1 MSPKKAYL
9 TIDDGPSKDFRP
21 KVDFLYENSIPALF
35 FCLGENI
42 LKYEEDMVYAAQ
54 KGFIIGNHSFSHP
67 HFSDLTLEQC
77 EAEIKRTDE
86 SIQRIYQKSGIECP
100 AKFFRFPY
108 FDTGGDVHSE
118 ENETKWLKTS
128 YERLLYKS
136 DDKRKAIQSF
146 LHELGYRQPNFQG
159 LHHTWLQDHK
169 LLDAIDVRC
178 TFDQMEYWLGA
189 ANAPRGLNKVEA
201 ILARIDEECS
211 EESRTFHDPET
222 TEIILIHDHEKT
234 TGLFYQIIN
243 RYLEKGIRF
252 INPL

>member
-9 TIDDGPSKDFRP
+9 TIDDAPSKDFRP
-21 KVDFLYENSIPALF
+21 KVDFLYEKNIPAIF

-42 LKYEEDMVYAAQ
+42 LKYEEEMVYAAQ

-86 SIQRIYQKSGIECP
+86 SIQRIYQKSGIEQP

-108 FDTGGDVHSE
+108 FDNGGDIQPE
-118 ENETKWLKTS
+118 ENEVKWLKPS

-136 DDKRKAIQSF
+136 DEKQKAIQSF
-146 LHELGYRQPNFQG
+146 LNELGYRQPNFQD
-159 LHHTWLQDHK
+159 LHHSWIHDHK

-178 TFDQMEYWLGA
+178 TFNQMEYWLDA
-189 ANAPRGLNKVEA
+189 SNAPRGLNKAER
-201 ILARIDEECS
+201 ILARIDEDYS
-211 EESRTFHDPET
+211 EENRTFHDPDT
-222 TEIILIHDHEKT
+222 TEIILIHDHENT

-243 RYLEKGIRF
+243 RYLEKGICF
-252 INPL
+252 IGTL